1 MNSAFHDK
9 GGIDRKLKKKKN
21 QSQAMINTVLVTKV
35 TYFRNYY
42 RLERRDPDRTT
53 TKTKANSGVE
63 LNFCRGFVLRKG
75 DFCLS
80 PTAGTGHFIFRC
92 RFLRL

>member
-9 GGIDRKLKKKKN
+9 GGIGRKLKNKRKN
-21 QSQAMINTVLVTKV
+21 QSHQAMIKTVLVTKV
-35 TYFRNYY
+35 TYLRNYY

-53 TKTKANSGVE
+53 KKTKANSGAE

-75 DFCLS
+75 DFCIS
-80 PTAGTGHFIFRC
+80 PTAGTGHFIFRVA
-92 RFLRL
+92 F

>member
-9 GGIDRKLKKKKN
+9 GGIGRKLKNKRKN

-35 TYFRNYY
+35 TLRNYY
-42 RLERRDPDRTT
+42 SLERRDYDRTT
-53 TKTKANSGVE
+53 TKKKANSGVE

-75 DFCLS
+75 NFRLS
-80 PTAGTGHFIFRC
+80 PTAVT
-92 RFLRL
+92 